1 MQSPLQLSENS
12 SEFFP
17 RAPAYLPCKG
27 QVQQGREDAGVAVW
41 LWTTAGL
48 QKNVPLTERGLDF
61 FVPGHFFSRVERGQ
75 ARIGSL
81 NSFSVLGF
89 SSIE

>member
-1 MQSPLQLSENS
+1 MQNLLQLSENS

-41 LWTTAGL
+41 LWTTAGS

-61 FVPGHFFSRVERGQ
+61 FVPGHFFSQVE
-75 ARIGSL
+75 
-81 NSFSVLGF
+81 
-89 SSIE
+89 